1 MSTWATDRLDAL
13 IAGATPPLVVSKLEL
28 GTLDAWGEGWVRKR
42 WNAKPELMNADGS
55 MFGGYLAALGD
66 QMLAFAVMTV
76 LPADN
81 LFRTANLAVSFYKVG
96 RGDMDIEAKVIS
108 KTRQMITVR
117 ATFTSP
123 EGVLLAEA
131 TAQQFLMPTA
141 SPK

>member
-1 MSTWATDRLDAL
+1 
-13 IAGATPPLVVSKLEL
+13 
-28 GTLDAWGEGWVRKR
+28 
-42 WNAKPELMNADGS
+42 
-55 MFGGYLAALGD
+55 
-66 QMLAFAVMTV
+66 MLAFAVMTV